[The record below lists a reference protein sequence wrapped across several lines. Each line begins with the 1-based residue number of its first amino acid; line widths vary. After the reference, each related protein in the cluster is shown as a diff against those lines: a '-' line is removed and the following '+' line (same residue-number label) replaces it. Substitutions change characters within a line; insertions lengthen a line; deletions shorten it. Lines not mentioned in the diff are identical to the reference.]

1 MGLLL
6 KHRLAVEVWVET
18 YEADGDLLPPINEGV
33 KAGVGEGLP
42 VPASDPEGVRE
53 GEEDALLL
61 GASLPV

>member
-6 KHRLAVEVWVET
+6 KHRLAVEVGVEMK
-18 YEADGDLLPPINEGV
+18 EADGDLLPPINEGE